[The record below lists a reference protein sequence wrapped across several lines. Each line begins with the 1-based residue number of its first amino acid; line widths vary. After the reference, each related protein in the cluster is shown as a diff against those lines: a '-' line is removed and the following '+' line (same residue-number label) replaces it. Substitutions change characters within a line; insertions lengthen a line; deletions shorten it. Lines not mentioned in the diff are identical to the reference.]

1 MSYYVTIFQKFDDG
15 DVTKT
20 KTHTDSFHLHEA
32 FDDARMEAMT
42 VRLHT
47 GRDYTKPP
55 IFETISAYP
64 TLSLKKWYIAL
75 VGF

>member
-1 MSYYVTIFQKFDDG
+1 MSYYISIYQRFDDG
-15 DVTKT
+15 DEIRTKS
-20 KTHTDSFHLHEA
+20 HTDSFHLHEA

-55 IFETISAYP
+55 IFEKITAYP
-64 TLSLKKWYIAL
+64 TISLKK
-75 VGF
+75 